1 MVRMLFAASAVLALA
16 ACGSG
21 NRDENRVEGVG
32 NGAVSTAMED
42 TTAMAVGAAGAPL
55 VNNAESFVS
64 AAAISDMYE
73 VQAGEIAAKKAR
85 APEIKAF
92 AEMMVKDHTAT
103 SAKLKEVL
111 AQNNIALTP
120 PAALDAR
127 RKGMIDNLDAASAE
141 DFDEVYLDQQV
152 AAHQEALSFMR
163 SYADDGENAALKKLA
178 ADTAPKIQQHLDE
191 ARRLDENDVDDP
203 QQ

>member
-1 MVRMLFAASAVLALA
+1 MKIPRLAQVAAIPAALLVLIAGCASPNA
-16 ACGSG
+16 ATPAATG
-21 NRDENRVEGVG
+21 
-32 NGAVSTAMED
+32 TAAAHNDAD
-42 TTAMAVGAAGAPL
+42 TT
-55 VNNAESFVS
+55 
-64 AAAISDMYE
+64 
-73 VQAGEIAAKKAR
+73 
-85 APEIKAF
+85 F
-92 AEMMVKDHTAT
+92 AQMMVKDHTAT
-103 SAKLKEVL
+103 SAKLKDVL

-127 RKGMIDNLDAASAE
+127 RKGMIDNLNAASAE

-203 QQ
+203 Q